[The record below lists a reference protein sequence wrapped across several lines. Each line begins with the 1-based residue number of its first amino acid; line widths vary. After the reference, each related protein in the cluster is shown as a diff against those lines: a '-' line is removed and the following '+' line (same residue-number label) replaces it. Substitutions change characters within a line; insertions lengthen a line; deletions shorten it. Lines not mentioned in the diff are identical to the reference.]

1 MKKLALL
8 AAIAA
13 VGISAPAMAQDDKG
27 FGGLKVGV
35 IGGYDHITVQ
45 PNGDK
50 RTKGGF
56 TYGGTVGY
64 DVDVNGLL
72 LGVEGEYADSTTKRS
87 LGDGLELE
95 PNREIYGGIRLGGE
109 VAPNT
114 LLYAKGGYVNS
125 KMTVDGADFRSS
137 EKLDGYRLGAGVEHI
152 QGNIFGRIEYRF
164 SDYADSLR
172 PQRHQAVAA
181 VGLRF

>member
-1 MKKLALL
+1 MKKLAFL
-8 AAIAA
+8 AALAIG
-13 VGISAPAMAQDDKG
+13 VSTPAMAQDDQG

-45 PNGDK
+45 PGGEK
-50 RTKGGF
+50 STKGGF

-64 DVDVNGLL
+64 DLDVNGVL
-72 LGVEGEYADSTTKRS
+72 LGVEGEYADSTTKRT
-87 LGDGLELE
+87 LGNGLTLE

-109 VAPNT
+109 VAKNT

-125 KMTVDGADFRSS
+125 KMSIEGGETAISD
-137 EKLDGYRLGAGVEHI
+137 KLDGYRLGAGVEHI
-152 QGNIFGRIEYRF
+152 RNNVFGRIEYRF
-164 SDYADSLR
+164 SDYADALR

-181 VGLRF
+181 VGVRF

>member
-8 AAIAA
+8 AALA
-13 VGISAPAMAQDDKG
+13 VGISTPAMAQDDQG

-35 IGGYDHITVQ
+35 IGGYDHITVV

-50 RTKGGF
+50 QTKGGF

-64 DVDVNGLL
+64 DFDVNGLL
-72 LGVEGEYADSTTKRS
+72 LGAEAEYSDSTTDRAI
-87 LGDGLELE
+87 GNGLTFE

-109 VAPNT
+109 VAKNT

-125 KMTVDGADFRSS
+125 KMSVYGDGLDYSH
-137 EKLDGYRLGAGVEHI
+137 KNDGYRLGAGVEHI
-152 QGNIFGRIEYRF
+152 RNNVFGRIEYRF